1 MLLRSGDFKVRGEDH
16 PRCPLCESTG
26 ARASYLPGAYHDG
39 QLYRYMTCSSCWV
52 VYVAPTP
59 SPEVLLRFYDAS
71 YFADISEAEAV
82 QSHRLASLED
92 LEAFCPRGRLLDIG
106 CGVGSY
112 LAAARARGW
121 DIAGIEVSEIA
132 VRIAGERTGAPV
144 WLADEFKDAS
154 SHVRFDALHF
164 GDVLEHLPNP
174 RGALRYYLNYLCP
187 GGVIAV
193 DGPLE
198 ANPHL
203 ALWAL
208 QAHLWLKRALRMATT
223 ANGPPYHMWLATGKA
238 QLAFF
243 ESAGLRTLR
252 FEIYETPWPM
262 PASARL
268 GDPLPRLAK
277 WAVGALSGC
286 LSASWLGRR
295 LGWGNRFRYLGRWT
309 G

>member
-1 MLLRSGDFKVRGEDH
+1 MSARSGDFKVRGEGH
-16 PRCPLCESTG
+16 LGCPICGSTE
-26 ARASYLPGAYHDG
+26 ARASYLPGAYHGG
-39 QLYRYMTCSSCWV
+39 QLYRYMMCSSCGI

-71 YFADISEAEAV
+71 YFADTSEAEAV
-82 QSHRLASLED
+82 EPHRLASLED
-92 LEAFCPRGRLLDIG
+92 LETFCPRGRLLDIG
-106 CGVGSY
+106 CGTGTY
-112 LAAARARGW
+112 LAAARGRGW
-121 DIAGIEVSEIA
+121 DVVGVEVSEVA
-132 VRIAGERTGAPV
+132 ARIAGERTGAPV
-144 WLADEFKDAS
+144 WLADELVAAAGG
-154 SHVRFDALHF
+154 VRFDALHF

-174 RGALRYYLNYLCP
+174 RGALRYYLNYLRR

-208 QAHLWLKRALRMATT
+208 QAHLRLKRALRMATT
-223 ANGPPYHMWLATGKA
+223 ASVPPYHVWLATGKA

-243 ESAGLRTLR
+243 ESAELATLR
-252 FEIYETPWPM
+252 FRVYETPWPL

-268 GDPLPRLAK
+268 GDPLPQLAK
-277 WAVGALSGC
+277 WAVGALSGR
-286 LSASWLGRR
+286 LSASWMGRR